1 MQQEKACSEAKKE
14 LQKSEALFEISS
26 DLTPKIARFHM
37 GKYLFKSTIK
47 ILEQRLQTEFKNLR
61 DFKNLMRV
69 TLQCLEKWCEVLTT
83 GLKCNVE
90 ENGGRFFNLMNS
102 YAAL

>member
-14 LQKSEALFEISS
+14 LQKSEALCEISS

-47 ILEQRLQTEFKNLR
+47 ILEQRL
-61 DFKNLMRV
+61 
-69 TLQCLEKWCEVLTT
+69 
-83 GLKCNVE
+83 
-90 ENGGRFFNLMNS
+90 
-102 YAAL
+102 